1 MNEKQLQIKLRE
13 YLSNP
18 GKILSNQAGENFQI
32 LSIGRLNVHE
42 GPDFVDIAILKEG
55 MIYVGDAEYDIKCS
69 YWKEH
74 GHHKDPN
81 FENVILHII
90 SERDTEEFEQF
101 DTLLIEKNKIIN
113 IEDKKEKQIDKQS
126 LEDLQQYALIRIL
139 RKASI
144 AKRYLNQSDL
154 RQAEINML
162 KDFFE
167 RYFSR
172 RRRPIYK
179 KEDTDIYINK
189 IINSEI
195 LKFIESIRTIESF
208 NIINNLEVLL
218 KTNIFDEGEHFR
230 REIILNAV
238 FPLAICIA
246 NSSQRSELFIWFWS
260 TKSLNPYGKLLRRF
274 PELPQN
280 YLWQQQGML
289 ELINEIGNKD
299 KVAEVKKEYGF
310 ATILDFYS
318 YGNIKE
324 RK

>member
-18 GKILSNQAGENFQI
+18 GFVHKNQAGESFQI

-42 GPDFVDIAILKEG
+42 GPDFIDIAILKEG

-90 SERDTEEFEQF
+90 SERDIEEFEQF
-101 DTLLIEKNKIIN
+101 DTLLVKTDELINLDSNKLIKT
-113 IEDKKEKQIDKQS
+113 DTHS

-139 RKASI
+139 RKSYI
-144 AKRYLNQSDL
+144 AKKYLNSSDI
-154 RQAEINML
+154 RQAQISLL
-162 KDFFE
+162 KDFFD

-179 KEDTDIYINK
+179 KENTDIYINK
-189 IINSEI
+189 IINSNV
-195 LKFIESIRTIESF
+195 LNFINSIKTNETI
-208 NIINNLEVLL
+208 NIINELEDLL
-218 KTNIFDEGEHFR
+218 DTNMFDEGVNFR
-230 REIILNAV
+230 REIILNGV
-238 FPLAICIA
+238 LPLAVCLSNA
-246 NSSQRSELFIWFWS
+246 KQRSELFIWYWS
-260 TKSLNPYGKLLRRF
+260 AKALNQYGKLSRRF
-274 PELPQN
+274 PELSQK

-289 ELINEIGNKD
+289 ELLNEIGHKD
-299 KVAEVKKEYGF
+299 RVAEIKKEYGF
-310 ATILDFYS
+310 ASILDFYS
-318 YGNIKE
+318 YGNIK
-324 RK
+324 